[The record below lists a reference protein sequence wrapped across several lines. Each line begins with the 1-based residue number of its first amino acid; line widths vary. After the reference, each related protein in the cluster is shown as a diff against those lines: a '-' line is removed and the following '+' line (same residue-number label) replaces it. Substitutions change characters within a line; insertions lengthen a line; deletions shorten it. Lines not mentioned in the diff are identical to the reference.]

1 MLPCRR
7 GEFPEGRFPLKHS
20 SCSEEG
26 GDEPRFLS
34 PAPLWWWFTLTL
46 RWGYPANLQEGL
58 CSHPVSAVGNAS
70 PLSVK
75 CFGGWDPVWGVWF
88 SLLLAVSSHS
98 PFPRSSVGDRCSK
111 QQGRR
116 QRSQESSGL
125 AGAASAPAVV
135 RLSLS
140 CAQGTRPE
148 LCRKCRP

>member
-1 MLPCRR
+1 MLQCRR
-7 GEFPEGRFPLKHS
+7 GEFPEGRFPLKYS

-75 CFGGWDPVWGVWF
+75 CFGGWDPVWGVCF
-88 SLLLAVSSHS
+88 SLLSLWVHI
-98 PFPRSSVGDRCSK
+98 PFPQELRGWQMLKAAREAAEEPRELRA
-111 QQGRR
+111 GR
-116 QRSQESSGL
+116 G
-125 AGAASAPAVV
+125 
-135 RLSLS
+135 SLS
-140 CAQGTRPE
+140 PCCCQAQPE
-148 LCRKCRP
+148 LCPRHTTWAG